1 MTYDEIVQAALSY
14 ADRVDTET
22 MSQMDIFLRVVE
34 ARINRKIKTQEMSV
48 RSQLTLIEGQEYYA
62 LPNDYGGMRDIEIR
76 PTNSSSKRIP
86 SSYLNPEQFD
96 NAVTNNLNENYYTI
110 VAGQIQIYP
119 TQPTGY
125 ILEIIY
131 YRKLIPLNSTNTEN
145 WLSINNP
152 DAYIFG
158 LMTEI
163 KSFVQDKE
171 GAVLWDSRFKESID
185 DIDLN
190 DSKTRWAGNS
200 LQVRVT

>member
-76 PTNSSSKRIP
+76 PTNSSYKRIP

-119 TQPTGY
+119 TKPAGY

-131 YRKLIPLNSTNTEN
+131 YRKLT
-145 WLSINNP
+145 
-152 DAYIFG
+152 
-158 LMTEI
+158 
-163 KSFVQDKE
+163 
-171 GAVLWDSRFKESID
+171 
-185 DIDLN
+185 
-190 DSKTRWAGNS
+190 
-200 LQVRVT
+200 